1 MPIPSTN
8 SVLLKRTIYN
18 SVNAIETDKWNSV
31 LEERNVYL
39 SIDYLKSLEKGM
51 KDEMKLFFAISCNDK
66 DEPVLISTFQ
76 MVKFI
81 DKRRKFAQHLC
92 KLSYHIQKKLEDI
105 FTVNVLVCG
114 NVFSDGENGFI
125 WSDHLGS
132 EAAFNEVDAVIK
144 QLKKEEELKEK
155 ASITL
160 FKEFGPSTVI
170 SSDQL
175 NKHSYRDFMID
186 VNMVLQIHESWNSLD
201 DYLKSMKTKFRT
213 RANAVFK
220 KAKDLE
226 IRVLSSDNILE
237 EKERIRELFGNVLA
251 KSDFSYGTMTPETLA
266 YFRENLPN
274 NFELRGFYLDGLMV
288 GFNTSFLNNGSLE
301 ANFVGLDYDYNKEY
315 NVYQRILY
323 DYVEQAL
330 SHGVKDLQLGRTSEL
345 IKSSIGAMPTN
356 MKLYVKHRK
365 SVSNLLLKH
374 VIQSISPSEFELR
387 KPFKANFT
395 N

>member
-1 MPIPSTN
+1 
-8 SVLLKRTIYN
+8 
-18 SVNAIETDKWNSV
+18 

-81 DKRRKFAQHLC
+81 DKRRKFAEHLC
-92 KLSYHIQKKLEDI
+92 KLSYHIKKKLEDI

-125 WSDHLGS
+125 WSDRLCS

-155 ASITL
+155 VSITL
-160 FKEFGPSTVI
+160 FKEFGPSKVI
-170 SSDQL
+170 GSDQL